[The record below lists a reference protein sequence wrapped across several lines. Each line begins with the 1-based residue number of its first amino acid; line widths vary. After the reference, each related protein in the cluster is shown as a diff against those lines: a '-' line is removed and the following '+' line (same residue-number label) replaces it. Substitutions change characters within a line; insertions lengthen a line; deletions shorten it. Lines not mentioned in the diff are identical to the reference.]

1 MKLHDIVTNT
11 IEFEGV
17 PIGTRGTIVHVYPK
31 DLPHGTYYEVEF
43 VVAGKSIVETVSDT
57 MIKSN

>member
-1 MKLHDIVTNT
+1 MKEGDLVKNT
-11 IEFEGV
+11 VEFEGV
-17 PIGTRGTIVHVYPK
+17 PIGTPGTIVHVYPK

-43 VVAGKSIVETVSDT
+43 IVAGKSYVETVSNT